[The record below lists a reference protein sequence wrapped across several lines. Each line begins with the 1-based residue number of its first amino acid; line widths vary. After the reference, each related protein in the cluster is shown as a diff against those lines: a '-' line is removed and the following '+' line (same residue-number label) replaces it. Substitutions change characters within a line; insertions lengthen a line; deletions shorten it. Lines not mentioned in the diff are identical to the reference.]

1 MSRLSELERKRDLTR
16 AALNEK
22 LNALEDRV
30 RTSIDDAR
38 ETVKRAVDLQYQV
51 EKRPLIILG
60 CSALMGYFLGRVWFT
75 GSGSGESEAENGAG
89 RHENKTSRADSAPAQ
104 TGLLKSAL
112 TAAVSNL
119 LVGLIKEMMPVGRDE
134 VENVARSEPQLPPE
148 ATEGTREGNLTRAGV

>member
-30 RTSIDDAR
+30 RASIDDVR

-60 CSALMGYFLGRVWFT
+60 CSALMGYFLGRVLFT
-75 GSGSGESEAENGAG
+75 DSESGESEAENGAG
-89 RHENKTSRADSAPAQ
+89 RHESKASSANSAPAQ

-119 LVGLIKEMMPVGRDE
+119 LVQFIKEMIPVGRDE
-134 VENVARSEPQLPPE
+134 AENGARSEPQLPPE
-148 ATEGTREGNLTRAGV
+148 ATEGTREGI

>member
-30 RTSIDDAR
+30 RASIDDAR

-75 GSGSGESEAENGAG
+75 DSESGESEAEKGAG

-104 TGLLKSAL
+104 AGLLKSAL

-119 LVGLIKEMMPVGRDE
+119 LVGLVKEMMPLRGDE
-134 VENVARSEPQLPPE
+134 SENGARSEPQLAPE
-148 ATEGTREGNLTRAGV
+148 SADGTREGT